1 MEKLKPMR
9 FSAQQLNT
17 ATENLA
23 HMLGAGG
30 YGAVYKDTFPN
41 GAKVAVKVS
50 TIGRTHHVNLMRL
63 IGFCFENSMRALVY
77 EFMENGSLDGFL
89 FRNTEKISFDKLHET
104 NEIALGTAKGI
115 AYLHEDCQQRVIHH
129 DIKPGNILLDQT
141 FSWILGMLLFEI
153 VRRRKNLEVSLPQSQ
168 EWFPTWVWNMLERG
182 KMEDMM
188 QRCEIEENRV
198 RMVMVALWC
207 VQYRPEQRAC
217 MSNAV
222 KIL

>member
-41 GAKVAVKVS
+41 GAKVAVKVLKGS
-50 TIGRTHHVNLMRL
+50 SDQRIEALSWQ
-63 IGFCFENSMRALVY
+63 SMRALVY

-115 AYLHEDCQQRVIHH
+115 AYLHEDCQQR
-129 DIKPGNILLDQT
+129 
-141 FSWILGMLLFEI
+141 GMLLFEI